1 MRTSAE
7 GSLMGPPTPRSDA
20 HLPASSSLRRR
31 RVGEATV
38 SGGWLTHAV
47 LSSARGN
54 TLSAVGMTFVG
65 YGESSLFQVP
75 SKQNTIFSWPLPRLH
90 LLRDCKKNPSGRLGL
105 TRVTRNSS
113 YSEQCRG
120 PSHRSLSSFTSS
132 GETGCVLAMA
142 GRRLLCRTLGLFKFR
157 GAAQPSLCHAVPR
170 ISTLGAAGHAC
181 HSPALFG
188 MPAKFFDRVHT

>member
-1 MRTSAE
+1 MRTSRREPDSFSDAQKRRRFAE
-7 GSLMGPPTPRSDA
+7 PVRLASPARRRSDGLGA
-20 HLPASSSLRRR
+20 
-31 RVGEATV
+31 
-38 SGGWLTHAV
+38 WLTHAV

-65 YGESSLFQVP
+65 YGESSWFQVP
-75 SKQNTIFSWPLPRLH
+75 SKQNTIFSWPLPRLN
-90 LLRDCKKNPSGRLGL
+90 LLRDCKRNPSGRLGL
-105 TRVTRNSS
+105 TRG
-113 YSEQCRG
+113 YAEQFLFRTM
-120 PSHRSLSSFTSS
+120 PRPFASFPLKLYSS

-142 GRRLLCRTLGLFKFR
+142 GRRLLCPTLGLFKFR